1 MSVVLEQND
10 SINLQRTLLEDLE
23 YVMGAERDPE
33 NSPFVGQ
40 WTFEEHQI
48 ALDDFDLLHLLVQ
61 TKQDNRRIGFAI
73 LTGLQ
78 NQNHRIELKRL
89 VITEKGKGYGKEIL
103 RLIKSIAFKQLG
115 AHRLWLDVRSNN
127 PRAKHVYESEGFIE
141 EGILRESVF
150 LDGKYLSLSI
160 MSVLENKFKVMNRND

>member
-10 SINLQRTLLEDLE
+10 SIILQRTLLKDLE
-23 YVMGAERDPE
+23 YIMSAERDPE

-48 ALDDFDLLHLLVQ
+48 ALDNSDLLHLLVQ
-61 TKQDNRRIGFAI
+61 KKQDNRRIGFAI

-78 NQNHRIELKRL
+78 NPNHRIELKRL
-89 VITEKGKGYGKEIL
+89 VVTDKGKGYGKQIL
-103 RLIKSIAFKQLG
+103 SLIKSITFERLG

-127 PRAKHVYESEGFIE
+127 PRAKYVYESEGFIE

-150 LDGKYLSLSI
+150 LDGQYLSIIGHVS
-160 MSVLENKFKVMNRND
+160 SRK

>member
-1 MSVVLEQND
+1 MSVILEQND
-10 SINLQRTLLEDLE
+10 SVILKRTRPQDLE

-40 WTFEEHQI
+40 WTFEEHHI
-48 ALDDFDLLHLLVQ
+48 ALVNSDLLHLLAL
-61 TKQDNRRIGFAI
+61 TKEDNRQIGFAI
-73 LTGLQ
+73 LAGLQ
-78 NQNHRIELKRL
+78 NPNRTIELKRL
-89 VITEKGKGYGKEIL
+89 VVTDKGKGYGKEIL
-103 RLIKSIAFKQLG
+103 RLIKALTFGPLG

-150 LDGKYLSLSI
+150 LNGQYLSLLL
-160 MSVLENKFKVMNRND
+160 MSVLENEFKVMTKND

>member
-10 SINLQRTLLEDLE
+10 SVILQRTLPQDIE

-33 NSPFVGQ
+33 NSLFVGQ

-48 ALDDFDLLHLLVQ
+48 ALDNSDLLHLLAL
-61 TKQDNRRIGFAI
+61 TKQDNHQIGFAI
-73 LTGLQ
+73 LAGLQ
-78 NQNHRIELKRL
+78 NPNHRIELKRL
-89 VITEKGKGYGKEIL
+89 VVTDKGKGYGKAIL
-103 RLIKSIAFKQLG
+103 RLIKLLTFKQLG

-127 PRAKHVYESEGFIE
+127 PRAKHVYESEGFVE

-150 LDGKYLSLSI
+150 LDGQYLSLSL
-160 MSVLENKFKVMNRND
+160 MSVLENEFKVMTRNG